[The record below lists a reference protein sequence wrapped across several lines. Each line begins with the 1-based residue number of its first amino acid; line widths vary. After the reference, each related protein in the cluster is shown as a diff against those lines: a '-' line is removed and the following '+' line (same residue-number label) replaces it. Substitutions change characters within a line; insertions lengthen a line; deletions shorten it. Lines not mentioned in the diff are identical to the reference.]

1 MTMNIENETEYCWKI
16 HAEKTKLYDISLN
29 QLGEYNTMLYN
40 INERKNICEVELRS
54 FEYSQQDLCEKV
66 SVFNI
71 AAITY
76 ELKNKINNYNSEIEE
91 YNRLINLCELDIE
104 RLNLEFNALEIYI
117 TELNKRSVRLERW
130 PNITYD

>member
-1 MTMNIENETEYCWKI
+1 MTMNIENETMYCWEI
-16 HAEKTKLYDISLN
+16 HAEKTNLYDISLN
-29 QLGEYNTMLYN
+29 QLGEYNNMLYN

-66 SVFNI
+66 SVFKI
-71 AAITY
+71 ASITY

-130 PNITYD
+130 PNITYN